1 MAFNTAKGESI
12 IKIKEEPQQ
21 PIIETSIP
29 TPSANQLNA
38 AELELLLTVI
48 KRSQFLGEHVELVYN
63 TTVKIQNQF
72 LERTK

>member
-1 MAFNTAKGESI
+1 MAFTSKGEPI
-12 IKIKEEPQQ
+12 IKVKEEPQE
-21 PIIETSIP
+21 PIIETSNP
-29 TPSANQLNA
+29 TPLANQLNA